1 MKKVFLAVLA
11 IATIALVGCKK
22 NNDPVTPVVPGGGGG
37 EDDPQE
43 EVEIPEVVAPAE
55 GYVTLVINIPEGTEC
70 NGVAFKGTLDGSIW
84 TGANEYLGEE
94 GPAGVASCIKF
105 EKIADTKTWYKAT
118 YKLGTEPWGNN
129 GALMAGKL
137 CLIYTDDSSWEGQ
150 AVNWS
155 VNDEYTTADNG
166 QSNDGNIEVYGT
178 GLIYVNVGGWQK
190 SECLVPEAYNITVI
204 APAFCDEEFAI
215 ELVGSFEGWGVAPVA
230 LEKVEGTTF
239 KATIMANANAEWKV
253 RGQGGWDKEI
263 QVYRTEDDPA
273 TTDFDEA
280 DTWGGCKNNVLGA
293 DKNVT
298 VDYSNAELYRWN
310 VCAEAE

>member
-1 MKKVFLAVLA
+1 MKKVFLAFMA

-22 NNDPVTPVVPGGGGG
+22 NNDPVNPTPTPTP
-37 EDDPQE
+37 DTDPEE
-43 EVEIPEVVAPAE
+43 EVEIPEVDAPAA
-55 GYVTLVINIPEGTEC
+55 GYVTLVINIPAGTEC
-70 NGVAFKGTLDGSIW
+70 NGIAFKGTLNGSTW

-118 YKLGTEPWGNN
+118 YKLGAEAWGESVEHP
-129 GALMAGKL
+129 ATYMAGKL
-137 CLIYTDDSSWEGQ
+137 CLIYTDDGNWEGQ

-155 VNDEYTTADNG
+155 YVEDYCTADCG
-166 QSNDGNIEVYGT
+166 ISGDGNVEVYGT

-204 APAFCDEEFAI
+204 VPAFCDEEFAI
-215 ELVGSFEGWGVAPVA
+215 ELVGSFEGWGAEPVA

-263 QVYRTEDDPA
+263 QIRNAE
-273 TTDFDEA
+273 E
-280 DTWGGCKNNVLGA
+280 DTWSGVPNNVLGA

-298 VDYSNAELYRWN
+298 VDYSDAELYRWN
-310 VCAEAE
+310 VCEE